1 MISKKNEI
9 KNKSNKNNPTSKM
22 GILVV
27 SFGTSHEGTRRSTI
41 EAIKKKIS
49 EEFKGYK
56 IYIAFT
62 SSIIRKI
69 LKKRD
74 NIIIPSTQD
83 ALDKMNE
90 ANIIEVIIQP
100 LHFLPGEEFH
110 EKILKIVNGY
120 KENFK
125 RIIVGKPIFSNLED
139 YDLVINAL
147 KKQLPKLKDEQAVI
161 LMGHGSQ
168 HPANACYSCLQLKL
182 MENIKNVFVATI
194 EGYPTLDSIL
204 PKLKDSKI
212 REITLVPLMVV
223 AGEHVLNDMA
233 GDQKDSWKKIL
244 EKEGYSI
251 NIYLKG
257 LGENSAFQDIYI
269 QHIKN
274 AIKNSKN

>member
-125 RIIVGKPIFSNLED
+125 RIIVGKPIFSNIED
-139 YDLVINAL
+139 YDLVVNAL

-182 MENIKNVFVATI
+182 MENIKNVFVATV

-223 AGEHVLNDMA
+223 AGEHALNDMA

>member
-9 KNKSNKNNPTSKM
+9 KNKNNKNNLTSKM
-22 GILVV
+22 GILIV
-27 SFGTSHEGTRRSTI
+27 SFGTSHERTRRSTI
-41 EAIKKKIS
+41 EAIEKKVS
-49 EEFKGYK
+49 EEFKGYR

-74 NIIIPSTQD
+74 NIIIPSTQE

-90 ANIIEVIIQP
+90 ANLIDVIIQP

-110 EKILKIVNGY
+110 EKILKIVNSY
-120 KENFK
+120 EENFR

-182 MENIKNVFVATI
+182 MENIKNVFVATV

-274 AIKNSKN
+274 AIKNLKN